1 MSAPG
6 SALEFGAPVN
16 RAAIFKAVVVRDIKL
31 AWSQGGTGTMALSF
45 FLIAVALFPLGV
57 GPEMEM
63 LARIA
68 AGVIWVVALLAC
80 LLSLDRLFQADYE
93 DGSLDDLMSAPLAL
107 SGIVLAKILAHW
119 AATILPLILAA
130 PLLALL
136 LNLPEAGY
144 LYLVLSLLIG
154 SPTLSLLGAI
164 GAALTVPIRRGGVLM
179 SLLVLPL
186 YVPTLIF
193 GVGAVDAAV
202 VGADPLPHLAL
213 LGAVSLVSMLI
224 APVATAAALRL
235 ALE

>member
-1 MSAPG
+1 MS
-6 SALEFGAPVN
+6 SV
-16 RAAIFKAVVVRDIKL
+16 AIFRGVVARDIRL

-57 GPEMEM
+57 GPEPEM
-63 LARIA
+63 LAQIA

-93 DGSLDDLMSAPLAL
+93 DGSLDDLMGSPLAL
-107 SGIVLAKILAHW
+107 TGVVFAKITAHW
-119 AATILPLILAA
+119 VATILPLILAA

-136 LNLPEAGY
+136 LNLPVESY
-144 LYLVLSLLIG
+144 WYLVLSLLIG

-164 GAALTVPIRRGGVLM
+164 GAGLTVSIRRGGVLM

-186 YVPTLIF
+186 YIPTLIF
-193 GVGAVDAAV
+193 GVGAVDAAAL
-202 VGADPLPHLAL
+202 GADPLPHLAL
-213 LGAVSLVSMLI
+213 LGAVSLVSLVI
-224 APVATAAALRL
+224 APVATAASLRL